1 MKAKCTIIF
10 LILALLLGGCNQ
22 ELTDY
27 TLDTV
32 APTETVQKPTNT
44 SDKPM
49 QEYATYP
56 VERPADHIVGNYYY
70 YKNSKVICY
79 YDVDIQRK
87 VVLCSQLNCTHSNS
101 NCVAYLGGNEN
112 TQYLV
117 DGDTAYAL
125 IVEMEVEKKVQ
136 FISRNII
143 TGETDILWDL
153 SPKSQ
158 DTMMQNFD
166 LSIDGD
172 TIFLTFK
179 QFDMKW
185 NENGEYSEQNIA
197 NYAYAIDIHTGK
209 HELLLKDDIPYVSGF
224 GLDGDSL
231 IGKAS
236 TEDYLLVRCVGE
248 FEELPLSMESYLAKN
263 PYGDYDEYLST
274 LQWPEVAFY
283 SINRKSGERIKICGD
298 EGGAKMQ
305 DITGPFW
312 EKKMSFADEDTICIY
327 DGHTGEVTRCFT
339 QENIAMQMCKDGRI
353 IYNICKEDGGY
364 DYYWYDL
371 STGETQQFQSG
382 TDIMIFSVH
391 EETAAYF
398 YGNFNGSNRFISK
411 QDWYNENYDTAF

>member
-1 MKAKCTIIF
+1 MKAKYALIF
-10 LILALLLGGCNQ
+10 FILALLLGGCNQ

-27 TLDTV
+27 TLNTV
-32 APTETVQKPTNT
+32 APTETVQNPTSV

-49 QEYATYP
+49 QEYTTYP
-56 VERPADHIVGNYYY
+56 IVRPAEHIVGNYYY

-79 YDVDIQRK
+79 YDVDIQRI
-87 VVLCSQLNCTHSNS
+87 VVLCSQPNCTHSS
-101 NCVAYLGGNEN
+101 SSCSAYLGGNEN

-125 IVEMEVEKKVQ
+125 IAETEEEKKVQ

-153 SPKSQ
+153 SPKTQ
-158 DTMMQNFD
+158 DTMMQNFE
-166 LSIDGD
+166 LSMDGD

-179 QFDMKW
+179 QFDIKW
-185 NENGEYSEQNIA
+185 DENGEYSEQNIA

-209 HELLLKDDIPYVSGF
+209 HELLLKGDIPYVSGF
-224 GLDGDSL
+224 DLDGDSL

-263 PYGDYDEYLST
+263 PYGDYGEYLST
-274 LQWPEVAFY
+274 LQWPEIAFY
-283 SINRKSGERIKICGD
+283 SINRKTGERIKICGN
-298 EGGAKMQ
+298 EAEAKMQ

-312 EKKMSFADEDTICIY
+312 GKKMSFADGDTICVY
-327 DGHTGEVTRCFT
+327 DGYTGQVTRCFT
-339 QENIAMQMCKDGRI
+339 QENIAMQMYKDGRI
-353 IYNICKEDGGY
+353 IYNICKGDGGY

-371 STGETQQFQSG
+371 TTSETHQFQSG

-391 EETAAYF
+391 EETADYF
-398 YGNFNGSNRFISK
+398 YGNYNGANRFISK
-411 QDWYNENYDTAF
+411 QDWYNENYSAAF